1 MARIVLGEGGSKMDC
16 KVASRL
22 ELDDPCAGCIHA
34 PNDKREY
41 YDDACFD
48 CSRFYADKYT
58 NIDEEKE

>member
-1 MARIVLGEGGSKMDC
+1 MDC